1 MNRFRDKTIL
11 ITGGTSGIGLA
22 TAERVLAEGGRA
34 VVTGSRAATVTE
46 ALRTLGEGAQGFVND
61 AGRPDAGA
69 ALVDELGRRGL
80 TVHGA
85 FLNAGWGT
93 FMPLE
98 ASSAE
103 AFDAQFDV
111 NVRGVLLHAAALAP
125 TLRAGGALL
134 LNTSIARNKGMQN
147 ASIYAATKGAVRT
160 MTRTLARE
168 FAPRGVRVNAVSPG
182 PISTSFFE
190 RSGLPAEAAAEFG
203 RMVLGQVPLGR
214 FGEPREVAA
223 VAAFLLS
230 DDASFVT
237 GSEYVVDG
245 GMSEL

>member
-1 MNRFRDKTIL
+1 MKRFQDKTIL

-22 TAERVLAEGGRA
+22 TAERVLAEGGRV
-34 VVTGSRAATVTE
+34 VVTGSRAESVE
-46 ALRTLGEGAQGFVND
+46 QALRTLGEGAQGFVND
-61 AGRPDAGA
+61 AGHPDAGA
-69 ALVDELGRRGL
+69 ALRAELERRGL
-80 TVHGA
+80 VVHGA

-93 FMPLE
+93 FLPLE
-98 ASSAE
+98 ASTAQ

-125 TLRAGGALL
+125 SLRPGGALV

-168 FAPRGVRVNAVSPG
+168 LGPRGVRVNAVSPG
-182 PISTSFFE
+182 PIATGFVA
-190 RSGLPAEAAAEFG
+190 RAGLPAEAAAEFG
-203 RMVLGQVPLGR
+203 RAILGQVALGR

-230 DDASFVT
+230 EDASFVT